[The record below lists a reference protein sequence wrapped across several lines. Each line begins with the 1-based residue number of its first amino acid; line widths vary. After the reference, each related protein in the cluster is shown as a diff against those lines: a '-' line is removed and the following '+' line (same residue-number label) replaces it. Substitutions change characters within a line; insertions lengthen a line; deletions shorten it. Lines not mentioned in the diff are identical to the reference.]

1 MVHEK
6 ICVMTD
12 CACDLPKSI
21 LKIYDINMAYFYIET
36 EKGRF
41 QDIHEITSQ
50 NVFEYLM
57 DEEKTTKTS
66 PPPVEEFIRYFI
78 KQLGRYEEIIYI
90 TLSSKISTSMEN
102 VIKAATQMKML
113 DKRIHIFDSKQLS
126 TGTGL
131 LALKAVE
138 MAKEGK
144 TSKEILLELE
154 KMRTKIC
161 ATFIV
166 QNLDY
171 LYQNKRVNKQLKTI
185 CDFFNIHLVLQIK
198 DGFMKI
204 KSIQIGNYE
213 RSIMRYI
220 RKELKN
226 IPKEKMDRLC
236 ITYAGVNLQTL
247 KLLKVNLNKAIN
259 MNTVMT
265 IKASAT
271 TSGNCGPQT
280 IGLFFIREE

>member
-1 MVHEK
+1 MVREK

-21 LKIYDINMAYFYIET
+21 LKIYDINMVYFYIET
-36 EKGRF
+36 EEGKF
-41 QDIHEITSQ
+41 QDIHEITSE
-50 NVFEYLM
+50 NVFEYLS
-57 DEEKTTKTS
+57 EEGKTTKTS
-66 PPPVEEFIRYFI
+66 PPSAEEFIRYFI
-78 KQLGRYEEIIYI
+78 KQLGRYDEIIYV
-90 TLSSKISTSMEN
+90 TLSSKVSTSMQA
-102 VIKAATQMKML
+102 VTKAATQMKML

-161 ATFIV
+161 STFIV
-166 QNLDY
+166 KNLDY

-204 KSIQIGNYE
+204 KSFQIGNYE
-213 RSIMRYI
+213 RSIVRYI
-220 RKELKN
+220 KKELRN
-226 IPKEKMDRLC
+226 IPKEKIDRLC
-236 ITYAGVNLQTL
+236 ITYAGVNLETL
-247 KLLKVNLNKAIN
+247 KRLKVNLNGTTN
-259 MNTVMT
+259 MNTIMT

-280 IGLFFIREE
+280 IGLIFIKEE